1 MHGRLF
7 KGTRCV
13 WHSYRFLLPS
23 ARMGPPVARPT
34 MVTAAAP
41 GPRPKLVLGIETSCD
56 DTGAAVVTTDGRVLG
71 EAIATQ
77 VEVHAPWGGVVPN
90 LAMDAHAEAIDRVVA
105 QALRKAGVLESQLD
119 AVAVTMGPGLS
130 LCLRVGVKKVRGFKA
145 VDGVHYSVS

>member
-1 MHGRLF
+1 
-7 KGTRCV
+7 
-13 WHSYRFLLPS
+13 
-23 ARMGPPVARPT
+23 MGPPVARPT
-34 MVTAAAP
+34 MVAAAP

-130 LCLRVGVKKVRGFKA
+130 LCLRV
-145 VDGVHYSVS
+145 